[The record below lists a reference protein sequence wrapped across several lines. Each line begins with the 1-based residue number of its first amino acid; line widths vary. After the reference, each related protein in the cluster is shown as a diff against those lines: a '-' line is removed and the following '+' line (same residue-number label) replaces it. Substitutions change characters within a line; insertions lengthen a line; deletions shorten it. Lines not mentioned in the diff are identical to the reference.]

1 MLHKAFY
8 LLSVREPGCLWGR
21 GNYRVM
27 GHYRFYR
34 LVLSACM
41 FVMVSVHFFAQH
53 TLWLKENKMIEG
65 EDVSSGNHAHLHHI
79 S

>member
-1 MLHKAFY
+1 M
-8 LLSVREPGCLWGR
+8 GG
-21 GNYRVM
+21 GDYRVV

-34 LVLSACM
+34 LVLSGCM

-53 TLWLKENKMIEG
+53 TLGLKENKMIES
-65 EDVSSGNHAHLHHI
+65 EDVSSGNHAHLHPI